1 MRVKLKTLQAGHV
14 RLVLNPINYF
24 FLNYEENFESVVA

>member
-1 MRVKLKTLQAGHV
+1 MRVKIKTLQAGHV

-24 FLNYEENFESVVA
+24 SNYEENFESVVA